1 VPVVT
6 DRRKAVGRSG
16 EEAARAFL
24 ERRGVRIIAENFACP
39 AGEIDLI
46 GRERGTLV
54 FIEVKTRTSGAF
66 GPPHLAVHRRKQRQ
80 IVRAAQWYLA
90 ERRVPDIACRFDVMA
105 VTFPDDDRDPRID
118 WVQNA
123 FPAEGVEVW

>member
-1 VPVVT
+1 VT
-6 DRRKAVGRSG
+6 GRRQEVGRRG
-16 EEAARAFL
+16 EEEARAFL
-24 ERRGVRIIAENFACP
+24 KRHGVRILAENFVCP

-46 GRERGTLV
+46 GRERGTLL
-54 FIEVKTRTSGAF
+54 FIEVKARTSEAF

-90 ERRVPDIACRFDVMA
+90 ERRAVEVPCRFDVLA
-105 VTFPDDDRDPRID
+105 LAFPEDGGAPRVD
-118 WVQNA
+118 WVRDA